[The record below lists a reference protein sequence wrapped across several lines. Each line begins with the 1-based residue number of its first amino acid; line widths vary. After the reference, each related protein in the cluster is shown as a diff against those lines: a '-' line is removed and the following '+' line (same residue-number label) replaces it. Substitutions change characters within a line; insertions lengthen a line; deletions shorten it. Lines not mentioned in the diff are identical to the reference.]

1 MAKYFSV
8 YRTNKRTLV
17 SEFWASASTLLKAK
31 KIAYQVPKQTYTTF
45 ITEGELRELRK
56 RNPSDAQYRKWL
68 KMHTIPIRGKYRK
81 LATKKRLRE
90 DARLHPVRQRKNT
103 PRMTRIYGKV
113 LRIEAQ
119 KTGKHN
125 CDAACVKAQHRY
137 YHDFKVKPSM
147 YGLPNGDLLIK
158 K

>member
-1 MAKYFSV
+1 MVKD
-8 YRTNKRTLV
+8 
-17 SEFWASASTLLKAK
+17 
-31 KIAYQVPKQTYTTF
+31 AYHPDTWKVPQAGNQET
-45 ITEGELRELRK
+45 IT
-56 RNPSDAQYRKWL
+56 
-68 KMHTIPIRGKYRK
+68 RGC
-81 LATKKRLRE
+81 AVT
-90 DARLHPVRQRKNT
+90 PVRQRKNT